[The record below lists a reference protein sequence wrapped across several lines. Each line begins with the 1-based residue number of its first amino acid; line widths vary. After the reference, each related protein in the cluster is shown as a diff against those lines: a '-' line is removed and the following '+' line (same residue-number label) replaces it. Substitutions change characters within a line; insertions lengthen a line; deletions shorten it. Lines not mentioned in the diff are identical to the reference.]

1 MTSRVLVVN
10 SYFDGARYHAHG
22 PYTIE
27 VVQGRIHQIHR
38 GDMAPVVAGR
48 DRHLS
53 GDEPVVVRAP
63 FVMPGLVEAHCHL
76 FLDGAELD
84 FQVRKDYLKAS
95 REEMLAVARCSV
107 EQNLAVGITLIRD
120 AGDLHGI
127 NTTIKT
133 ELAQQNGARLLP
145 ELRSPGRAIRKA
157 GRYGSFMAVE
167 TTDANSIVRTIRELA
182 PNADDLKVLLT
193 GIIDFEK
200 GQMKGGLQFDLEET
214 RLIVKTA
221 RELGLRTYA
230 HCSGPEGLK
239 VAVTAGID
247 SIEHGFFMELDILRR
262 MAGQGTAWVPTF
274 SPVQF
279 QFDRPELAGWNDTTL
294 AGLRAILDRHFEHV
308 GLACEMGVPVVAGSD
323 AGSYGVPHGKGL
335 IDELFFMLAAG
346 MPMDR
351 VLASA
356 TSVPRRLWDC
366 ESADIVPG
374 NVVNLIA
381 LAGSPFEDR
390 SYLRRVNWAMRCGIL
405 RSFRGSGSA
414 PVAESQSARR

>member
-1 MTSRVLVVN
+1 MTSRMLVVN
-10 SYFDGARYHAHG
+10 SYFDGARHHAHG

-27 VVQGRIHQIHR
+27 IVHGRIHQIYQGDIAPAVAAR
-38 GDMAPVVAGR
+38 G
-48 DRHLS
+48 RHLS
-53 GDEPVVVRAP
+53 GDEPAVIRAP

-95 REEMLAVARCSV
+95 REEMLAVARRSI
-107 EQNLAVGITLIRD
+107 EQNLAAGITLIRD

-127 NTTIKT
+127 NTAIQS
-133 ELAQQNGARLLP
+133 ELREQNGTRLLP
-145 ELRSPGRAIRKA
+145 ELRSPGQAIRKA

-167 TTDANSIVRTIRELA
+167 TTDAESIVHTIRELA

-200 GQMKGGLQFDLEET
+200 AQMKGGLQFDLEET
-214 RLIVKTA
+214 CLIVKTA
-221 RELGLRTYA
+221 REMGLRTYA
-230 HCSGPEGLK
+230 HCSGPEGLN
-239 VAVTAGID
+239 VATTAGID

-262 MAGQGTAWVPTF
+262 MADRGIAWVPTF
-274 SPVQF
+274 SPVHF

-294 AGLRAILDRHFEHV
+294 VGLRAILDRHFKHV
-308 GLACEMGVPVVAGSD
+308 RLACEMGVPVVAGSD

-335 IDELFFMLAAG
+335 IDELFFMLTAG
-346 MPMDR
+346 IPMDK

-374 NVVNLIA
+374 NAVNLIA
-381 LAGSPFEDR
+381 LAGSPFED
-390 SYLRRVNWAMRCGIL
+390 SNHLRRVSWVMRRGIL
-405 RSFRGSGSA
+405 QSF
-414 PVAESQSARR
+414 P